1 MSYLDG
7 LRNIILNE
15 IEVGGKKPEDNDGPD
30 ESDNFMDDT
39 DNGDDAPTETP
50 TPDDTGSDEGE
61 DSDNFMDDS
70 EGGDDTGNDATT
82 GENEP
87 AEGNDAGDGNTS
99 DDDSDNFM
107 DDSEG
112 GDDTGDDTT
121 GEDESAEG
129 DDAGGDE
136 GEDSDNFMDDSEGG
150 DDTGDDTTGEGESA
164 EGDDGGDEGENS
176 NDFGIDKI
184 EDELFSTL
192 TPEQRDIK
200 NTELKN
206 QFIDLYS
213 VIGTTLDRINN
224 VSKSNENVE
233 ALGFVTQK
241 LLELREMIDYI
252 ITKSYATKTYIEN
265 NIIYQ
270 QCISTL
276 NLISEFI
283 NNIPNVNG
291 DVDDEDSGE
300 YKGEPVE
307 SEEKGTI
314 KQPES
319 LDISDKSVSDYAAE
333 NESTDYNSLF

>member
-39 DNGDDAPTETP
+39 DNGDDAPAETP
-50 TPDDTGSDEGE
+50 TSDDTGS
-61 DSDNFMDDS
+61 
-70 EGGDDTGNDATT
+70 
-82 GENEP
+82 
-87 AEGNDAGDGNTS
+87 S
-99 DDDSDNFM
+99 DD
-107 DDSEG
+107 
-112 GDDTGDDTT
+112 
-121 GEDESAEG
+121 
-129 DDAGGDE
+129 

-150 DDTGDDTTGEGESA
+150 DDTGDDTGGNDEENADGSDEGEDSDNFMDDGGEGGSDEGGDEGEADSS
-164 EGDDGGDEGENS
+164 EGDDGGDEGEDS
-176 NDFGIDKI
+176 NNFGIDKI

-291 DVDDEDSGE
+291 DADDEDSGE

-307 SEEKGTI
+307 SEDKGTI

>member
-7 LRNIILNE
+7 LRKIVLNE

-39 DNGDDAPTETP
+39 DSGDDTPAETP

-70 EGGDDTGNDATT
+70 GDDDTT
-82 GENEP
+82 ADEGEP
-87 AEGNDAGDGNTS
+87 AE
-99 DDDSDNFM
+99 
-107 DDSEG
+107 
-112 GDDTGDDTT
+112 GDDTGDDTA
-121 GEDESAEG
+121 GEGEPAEG
-129 DDAGGDE
+129 DTGGDE
-136 GEDSDNFMDDSEGG
+136 GEDSDNFMDDGN
-150 DDTGDDTTGEGESA
+150 GEGEGD
-164 EGDDGGDEGENS
+164 EGESSEGEDGGDEGEENS
-176 NDFGIDKI
+176 DDFGIDKI

-213 VIGTTLDRINN
+213 VIGITLDRINN

-291 DVDDEDSGE
+291 DEDNEDSSE

-307 SEEKGTI
+307 PEEKGTI

>member
-1 MSYLDG
+1 MGYLDG
-7 LRNIILNE
+7 LRQLVLNE
-15 IEVGGKKPEDNDGPD
+15 IEVGGKKPEDDNGPD

-39 DNGDDAPTETP
+39 NNGDDQPATT
-50 TPDDTGSDEGE
+50 DDTTPPPTDDTTEDGESDNFMDDSGDDGDTSTDEGEPPAEGDTSGEDGSDESDNFMDDSGDEGSSEGDDTSGE
-61 DSDNFMDDS
+61 DTGGDDGGEEGDSDNFMDDS
-70 EGGDDTGNDATT
+70 
-82 GENEP
+82 
-87 AEGNDAGDGNTS
+87 GDGEGS
-99 DDDSDNFM
+99 DDGGGE
-107 DDSEG
+107 EG
-112 GDDTGDDTT
+112 
-121 GEDESAEG
+121 ESS
-129 DDAGGDE
+129 GDE
-136 GEDSDNFMDDSEGG
+136 GDNTE
-150 DDTGDDTTGEGESA
+150 E
-164 EGDDGGDEGENS
+164 DDGD
-176 NDFGIDKI
+176 DFGINKI

-192 TPEQRDIK
+192 TPEQKAIK
-200 NTELKN
+200 NEELKN

-291 DVDDEDSGE
+291 DTDDEDTSA
-300 YKGEPVE
+300 YKGEPVDP
-307 SEEKGTI
+307 EEDNSTI
-314 KQPES
+314 KEPTS
-319 LDISDKSVSDYAAE
+319 LDISDTSVSDYRAE
-333 NESTDYNSLF
+333 NEGTDYNSLF

>member
-39 DNGDDAPTETP
+39 DNGNDAPAETP
-50 TPDDTGSDEGE
+50 TSDDTGDSDE

-70 EGGDDTGNDATT
+70 EGGDDTGNDTT
-82 GENEP
+82 DENEP
-87 AEGNDAGDGNTS
+87 AD
-99 DDDSDNFM
+99 
-107 DDSEG
+107 
-112 GDDTGDDTT
+112 GDDTGDSD
-121 GEDESAEG
+121 
-129 DDAGGDE
+129 
-136 GEDSDNFMDDSEGG
+136 EDSDNFMDDSEGG
-150 DDTGDDTTGEGESA
+150 DDTGDDTGGNDEENADGSDEGEDSDNFMDDGGEGGSDEGGDEGEADSS
-164 EGDDGGDEGENS
+164 EGDDGGDEGEDS
-176 NDFGIDKI
+176 NNFGIDKI

-291 DVDDEDSGE
+291 DADDEDSGE

-307 SEEKGTI
+307 SEDKGTI

-333 NESTDYNSLF
+333 NESTDYNSLL

>member
-39 DNGDDAPTETP
+39 DNGDNAPAETP
-50 TPDDTGSDEGE
+50 TSDDTGE
-61 DSDNFMDDS
+61 DSDNFMDD
-70 EGGDDTGNDATT
+70 
-82 GENEP
+82 
-87 AEGNDAGDGNTS
+87 
-99 DDDSDNFM
+99 
-107 DDSEG
+107 DSEG
-112 GDDTGDDTT
+112 GDDTSNDTT
-121 GEDESAEG
+121 GESEPADG
-129 DDAGGDE
+129 DDTGGSDE

-150 DDTGDDTTGEGESA
+150 DDTGDDTGGNDEGDADGSDEGEDSDNFMDDGGEGGSDEGGDEGEADSS
-164 EGDDGGDEGENS
+164 EGDDGGDENEDS
-176 NDFGIDKI
+176 NNFGIDKI

-291 DVDDEDSGE
+291 DADDEDSGE

-333 NESTDYNSLF
+333 NESTDYNSLL

>member
-39 DNGDDAPTETP
+39 DNGDDAPAETP
-50 TPDDTGSDEGE
+50 TPDDTGNDDSEDSDNFMDDDSEGGDDTGNDTTDESEPAEGDDTNGSDEGE

-70 EGGDDTGNDATT
+70 EGGDTGDDTG
-82 GENEP
+82 
-87 AEGNDAGDGNTS
+87 GNDEENADGS
-99 DDDSDNFM
+99 DEGEDSNNFM
-107 DDSEG
+107 DDGGEG
-112 GDDTGDDTT
+112 GS
-121 GEDESAEG
+121 DE
-129 DDAGGDE
+129 GGDE
-136 GEDSDNFMDDSEGG
+136 GEADSS
-150 DDTGDDTTGEGESA
+150 
-164 EGDDGGDEGENS
+164 EGDDGGDEGEDS
-176 NDFGIDKI
+176 NNFGIDKI

-291 DVDDEDSGE
+291 DADDEDSGE

-307 SEEKGTI
+307 SEDKGTI

>member
-1 MSYLDG
+1 
-7 LRNIILNE
+7 
-15 IEVGGKKPEDNDGPD
+15 
-30 ESDNFMDDT
+30 MDD
-39 DNGDDAPTETP
+39 
-50 TPDDTGSDEGE
+50 GE
-61 DSDNFMDDS
+61 S
-70 EGGDDTGNDATT
+70 E
-82 GENEP
+82 
-87 AEGNDAGDGNTS
+87 
-99 DDDSDNFM
+99 
-107 DDSEG
+107 
-112 GDDTGDDTT
+112 
-121 GEDESAEG
+121 
-129 DDAGGDE
+129 
-136 GEDSDNFMDDSEGG
+136 
-150 DDTGDDTTGEGESA
+150 GEGE
-164 EGDDGGDEGENS
+164 EGEGSSEGNDGGDEGEENS
-176 NDFGIDKI
+176 DDFGIDKI

-213 VIGTTLDRINN
+213 VIGITLDRINN

-291 DVDDEDSGE
+291 DADSEDSSE

-307 SEEKGTI
+307 PEEKGTI

>member
-7 LRNIILNE
+7 LRKIVLNE

-39 DNGDDAPTETP
+39 DSGDDTPAETP
-50 TPDDTGSDEGE
+50 APDDTGSDEGE

-70 EGGDDTGNDATT
+70 GDDDTT
-82 GENEP
+82 ADEGEP
-87 AEGNDAGDGNTS
+87 AEGDNTG

-107 DDSEG
+107 DDDEG
-112 GDDTGDDTT
+112 GDDTGDDTA
-121 GEDESAEG
+121 GEGEPAEG
-129 DDAGGDE
+129 DTGGDE
-136 GEDSDNFMDDSEGG
+136 GEDSDNFMDDGESEG
-150 DDTGDDTTGEGESA
+150 
-164 EGDDGGDEGENS
+164 EGDDGGDEGEENS
-176 NDFGIDKI
+176 DDFGIDKI

-213 VIGTTLDRINN
+213 VIGITLDRINN

-291 DVDDEDSGE
+291 DEDNEDSSD

-307 SEEKGTI
+307 PEEKGTI

>member
-7 LRNIILNE
+7 LRKIVLNE

-39 DNGDDAPTETP
+39 DSGDDTPAETP
-50 TPDDTGSDEGE
+50 APDDTGSDE

-70 EGGDDTGNDATT
+70 GDGDTTADEG
-82 GENEP
+82 EP
-87 AEGNDAGDGNTS
+87 AEGNNTD

-112 GDDTGDDTT
+112 GDDTGDDTA
-121 GEDESAEG
+121 GEGEPAEG
-129 DDAGGDE
+129 DDTGGDE
-136 GEDSDNFMDDSEGG
+136 GKDSDNFMDDGESEG
-150 DDTGDDTTGEGESA
+150 DEGESS
-164 EGDDGGDEGENS
+164 EGDDGGDEGEENS
-176 NDFGIDKI
+176 DNFGIDKI

-213 VIGTTLDRINN
+213 VIGITLDRINN

>member
-50 TPDDTGSDEGE
+50 TSDDTGSDDSE

-70 EGGDDTGNDATT
+70 SESGDDTSN
-82 GENEP
+82 
-87 AEGNDAGDGNTS
+87 
-99 DDDSDNFM
+99 
-107 DDSEG
+107 
-112 GDDTGDDTT
+112 DTT
-121 GEDESAEG
+121 DESEPAEG
-129 DDAGGDE
+129 DDAGGSDE

-150 DDTGDDTTGEGESA
+150 DDTGDDTGGNDEGDTDSSDEGEDSDNFMDDGEGDSEGDTGDESS
-164 EGDDGGDEGENS
+164 EGDDSGDEGEDS
-176 NDFGIDKI
+176 NNFGIDKI

-291 DVDDEDSGE
+291 DVDNEDSGE

-319 LDISDKSVSDYAAE
+319 LDVSDKSVSDYAAE

>member
-39 DNGDDAPTETP
+39 DNGDDAPAETP
-50 TPDDTGSDEGE
+50 TPDDTGSD
-61 DSDNFMDDS
+61 DS
-70 EGGDDTGNDATT
+70 
-82 GENEP
+82 
-87 AEGNDAGDGNTS
+87 
-99 DDDSDNFM
+99 
-107 DDSEG
+107 
-112 GDDTGDDTT
+112 
-121 GEDESAEG
+121 
-129 DDAGGDE
+129 
-136 GEDSDNFMDDSEGG
+136 EDSDNFMDDSEGG
-150 DDTGDDTTGEGESA
+150 DDTGDDTTGESEPTDGDDTGSDDTGEDSDNFMDDSEGGDDTGDDTGGNDEGDTEGGDEGEDSDNFMDDGGEGGGSEDDSEGES
-164 EGDDGGDEGENS
+164 EGSSEGDDDGGDESEDGN
-176 NDFGIDKI
+176 NFGIDKI

-291 DVDDEDSGE
+291 DADDEDSGE

-307 SEEKGTI
+307 SEDKGAI

>member
-7 LRNIILNE
+7 LRKIVLHE

-39 DNGDDAPTETP
+39 DSGDDTPAETP
-50 TPDDTGSDEGE
+50 APDDTGSDEGE

-70 EGGDDTGNDATT
+70 EGGDDDTT
-82 GENEP
+82 TDEGEP
-87 AEGNDAGDGNTS
+87 AEGDDTG

-112 GDDTGDDTT
+112 GDDTGDDTA
-121 GEDESAEG
+121 GEGEPAEG
-129 DDAGGDE
+129 DDTGGDE
-136 GEDSDNFMDDSEGG
+136 GEDSDNFMDD
-150 DDTGDDTTGEGESA
+150 GEGEEGEGSS
-164 EGDDGGDEGENS
+164 EGDDGGDEGEEDS
-176 NDFGIDKI
+176 DDFGIDKI

-213 VIGTTLDRINN
+213 VIGITLDRINN

-291 DVDDEDSGE
+291 DEGNEDSGE

-307 SEEKGTI
+307 PEEKGTI

>member
-39 DNGDDAPTETP
+39 DNGDDAPAETP
-50 TPDDTGSDEGE
+50 TSDDTGSSDDGE

-70 EGGDDTGNDATT
+70 EGGDDT
-82 GENEP
+82 
-87 AEGNDAGDGNTS
+87 S
-99 DDDSDNFM
+99 
-107 DDSEG
+107 
-112 GDDTGDDTT
+112 DDTT
-121 GEDESAEG
+121 GESEPAEG
-129 DDAGGDE
+129 DDTGSNDE
-136 GEDSDNFMDDSEGG
+136 GEDSDNFMDDSESG
-150 DDTGDDTTGEGESA
+150 DDTGDDTGGNDEGDTEGSDEGEDSDNFMDDGGEGGSDEGEADSS
-164 EGDDGGDEGENS
+164 EGDDGGDEGEDS
-176 NDFGIDKI
+176 NNFGIDKI

-291 DVDDEDSGE
+291 DADDEDSGE